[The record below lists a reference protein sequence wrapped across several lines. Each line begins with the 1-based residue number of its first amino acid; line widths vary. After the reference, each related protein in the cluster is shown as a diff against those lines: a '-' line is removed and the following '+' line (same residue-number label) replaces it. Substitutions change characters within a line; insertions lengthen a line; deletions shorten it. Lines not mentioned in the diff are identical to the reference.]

1 MARSF
6 ENDMRINRFLKMF
19 ALTVLCVGFANCG
32 GGGSSGL
39 PGGNPPPTG
48 TPSPVT
54 VNWNTP
60 EQTID
65 GFGGAAADFT
75 SALPNNLADFFF
87 TTSSGIG
94 LSILR
99 TQIMPDLADC
109 QALATNAGA
118 PTSYCITVASGA
130 TSLTGEPLVAQQAVA
145 RGITYVW
152 SSSWSPPSSM
162 KSNGVFYQGGNF
174 IGTPSNYTAYAA
186 ALASYPAFMA
196 GYGVPIHAISPQNEP
211 DISQTYPSALWTA
224 QQFHDFIPYLY
235 SALQTAGS
243 GSVQI
248 GFPENSAWSS
258 NYDGFA
264 ATAMNDPS
272 VATDVGIM
280 AQHGYAGDTNIPVS
294 TYGKHLWITEDS
306 SQSSTYDGSM
316 TDALSWARIIHNYL
330 TVANA
335 NAFVWWF
342 LSDMP
347 GNGNGT
353 DNAALT
359 DINGNIPL
367 RAYVTGN
374 WSKFV
379 RPGWNRVGVT
389 NNGPLLVSAFEGPT
403 GGTAIVVVNTG
414 AGVNNQVFNVSTT
427 MGTSVVP
434 WVTSSTQNLQSQANV
449 SVSSG
454 SFTYTIPANSVVT
467 FAGI

>member
-1 MARSF
+1 M
-6 ENDMRINRFLKMF
+6 NRFVKIFSLAVF
-19 ALTVLCVGFANCG
+19 CAGLTNCG
-32 GGGSSGL
+32 GGGSGGSA
-39 PGGNPPPTG
+39 GGNPPPSN
-48 TPSPVT
+48 TPFPVT
-54 VNWNTP
+54 VNWNTT

-65 GFGGAAADFT
+65 GFGGSAADFT
-75 SALPNNLADFFF
+75 SALPSNLADFFF

-109 QALATNAGA
+109 QAWMTSLGA
-118 PTSYCITVASGA
+118 PTSDCVTVSSGA
-130 TSLTGEPLVAQQAVA
+130 TSMIGEPLVAQQAVA

-152 SSSWSPPSSM
+152 SSCWSPPSSM

-174 IGTPSNYTAYAA
+174 IGNTSNYTAYAA

-224 QQFHDFIPYLY
+224 QQFHDFMPYLY
-235 SALQTAGS
+235 SALQTAGY

-258 NYDGFA
+258 TYDGFA
-264 ATAMNDPS
+264 ATAMDDPS
-272 VATDVGIM
+272 VAPDVGIM
-280 AQHGYAGDTNIPVS
+280 AQHGYAGDSNIVS
-294 TYGKHLWITEDS
+294 VPTYGKHLWMTEDS
-306 SQSSTYDGSM
+306 SQSSTYNGSM
-316 TDALSWARIIHNYL
+316 TDALSWAQIIHEYL
-330 TVANA
+330 TVANV
-335 NAFVWWF
+335 NAFVWWG

-347 GNGNGT
+347 GAGNGT
-353 DNAALT
+353 DNGSLT

-367 RAYVTGN
+367 RAYVIGN

-379 RPGWNRVGVT
+379 RPGWNRVAVT
-389 NNGPLLVSAFEGPT
+389 NSGSLLVSAFEGPT
-403 GGTAIVVVNTG
+403 SGTAIVVVNNG
-414 AGVNNQVFNVSTT
+414 AAVNNQVFNVGTT

-434 WVTSSTQNLQSQANV
+434 WVTSSTQNLQSQATV

-454 SFTYTIPANSVVT
+454 SFTYTIPADSVVT
-467 FAGI
+467 FAAVSE